1 MCGWHG
7 ATARVLDTGDGPR
20 WLDLCWRHSM
30 NIHQPSPGM
39 PTTMEGIVADLQL
52 GAEKAGVD
60 LTILTDEDFL
70 DDCRG

>member
-1 MCGWHG
+1 
-7 ATARVLDTGDGPR
+7 
-20 WLDLCWRHSM
+20 M